1 MGLFCE
7 KDKGALYYL
16 DTDDAHTF
24 TRVVSPATVPNGI
37 VWTKSGRTM
46 YWIDTM
52 RCAVFA
58 FDFDVGSGA
67 ATNKRVAFHVGG
79 NEGEG
84 YPDGCTIDADDMLW
98 IAMWDGWA
106 VRRYNPRTGELLG
119 TYAVPAQQVTSCA
132 FGGAALDQLYVT
144 TARCGLN
151 DEQLA
156 RQPTAGGLFRFDF
169 SGQGVVGVPAVP
181 FRG

>member
-1 MGLFCE
+1 MVGTVVPRARPGADADADEVIAAVHRGIVAVDIKSGTVGEFLGNPPEVQAAWDTRWNDGKCDPAGRLWAGTMGLFCE

-58 FDFDVGSGA
+58 STSTLA
-67 ATNKRVAFHVGG
+67 AVLPPISASRL
-79 NEGEG
+79 
-84 YPDGCTIDADDMLW
+84 M
-98 IAMWDGWA
+98 
-106 VRRYNPRTGELLG
+106 
-119 TYAVPAQQVTSCA
+119 
-132 FGGAALDQLYVT
+132 
-144 TARCGLN
+144 
-151 DEQLA
+151 
-156 RQPTAGGLFRFDF
+156 
-169 SGQGVVGVPAVP
+169 
-181 FRG
+181 